1 MVATFLWCFAG
12 WCALALGMDRHHLD
26 VFGTDASARRLAWL
40 RACGWVVLL
49 LSLALA
55 LQAPGASTP
64 PETASLRATAWVV
77 LCSLAALAVAAC
89 LTWRPRY
96 APTLAPLALS
106 VGLLLHASR

>member
-55 LQAPGASTP
+55 LQAQGASTP

-96 APTLAPLALS
+96 APTLAPLALA